1 MKMAVSGATRKL
13 IGRQRELSTVD
24 RFLEELAGDRSGVVY
39 LVGEPGIGKTVL
51 IAESIERAAA
61 RGYKTLSGRAAQF
74 ERDLPFGVFADAL
87 EQELR
92 SLDPAVLRTL
102 GGDAT
107 ALAGAFPSLGLLV
120 EGVPGAPDE
129 RHHLLRAVRSLLD
142 ELGSERPL
150 VLALD
155 DIHWADPASIDL
167 LCHVLHRPFD
177 QAVLLLLAARPHVA
191 PPRLATAL
199 EEAERRG
206 SSERLELT
214 ALSEADSH
222 TFLGEG
228 VERSLRERLYRESG
242 GNPFYLE
249 QLRSAAR
256 RGGHEGRELHAQQAD
271 EAVPR
276 AVIAAIAREVE
287 GLSERARLLLQGAAV
302 AGEAIEPDLAAETA
316 GIMEKE
322 ALPAL
327 DELLSLDLIRATNVP
342 RRFRFRH
349 PIVRRA
355 VYESAGGGWTI
366 AAHARA
372 ARVLARRAA
381 PASVRAH
388 HVERSAST
396 GDQEA
401 VALLAEAGAESAA
414 WAPSSAAH
422 WFDAAL
428 RLLPQ
433 SQDHSQLRLELLTR
447 RAAAL
452 GVGGHVKEARDALRE
467 LLKLLPAEPT
477 ELRRGAVVL
486 LEVLEDVLG
495 NYEECRQ
502 MLVREF
508 SSYSDQG
515 SGAVREVCT
524 SLAINS
530 FFRTDWVGMRDWA
543 KRALEAEPSGALGRA
558 VALSSLALGEYGLGN
573 LSPAARAIAEAA
585 ALFEGASDAELAE
598 QGPGIAIW
606 LGWAENCMERL
617 DEAIDHLD
625 RAVSVAR
632 STGKRHLIPAMLA
645 FQTDPL
651 LTRGRLRT
659 ASDNADAV
667 MEAALLMEDD
677 SYRGPAML
685 LRCSVELLRGDP
697 YAAVRFGEQA
707 VGGPEQRDP
716 GSLIARFVL
725 AEALLELGEPE
736 RCREQLI
743 SPDGTSRI
751 PPLALFESRCYELLT
766 RAELARGA
774 IESAESFAARAGEV
788 AKRFPQMG
796 PKGVA
801 HHAKAAVL
809 LARGDAHGAADQALE
824 SAACADRLG
833 APVNAAFARMLAGEA
848 LAAAGDRKEAI
859 GSIELAHAQLGE
871 IGALRYQDRAAQ
883 LLRRL
888 GRAVPRRDALGR
900 DGAVGGLSNR
910 ELEVLELVASGRTN
924 REIAG
929 ELYLSVRTVDRHVSR
944 IFQKLGVSSRA
955 AAASVFE
962 RARRDER

>member
-1 MKMAVSGATRKL
+1 MKMAVSGATSKL
-13 IGRQRELSTVD
+13 IGRQRELSVVD
-24 RFLEELAGDRSGVVY
+24 RLLDELGAGSSGVIY
-39 LVGEPGIGKTVL
+39 LVGEPGIGKTAL
-51 IAESIERAAA
+51 IAESTALAGA
-61 RGYKTLSGRAAQF
+61 RSYKTLSGRAAQF
-74 ERDLPFGVFADAL
+74 ERDLPLGVFADAF
-87 EQELR
+87 EQELSPLDSEMVGELGDQVR
-92 SLDPAVLRTL
+92 SPA
-102 GGDAT
+102 A
-107 ALAGAFPSLGLLV
+107 AFPSLGPPA
-120 EGVPGAPDE
+120 ESSESTPDQ
-129 RHHLLRAVRSLLD
+129 RQHLLREGRALLD
-142 ELGSERPL
+142 ELGRERPF

-155 DIHWADPASIDL
+155 DVHWADPASIDL
-167 LCHVLHRPFD
+167 LCHVLHRPLD
-177 QAVLLLLAARPHVA
+177 HAVLLLLAARPHVA
-191 PPRLATAL
+191 PARLVSAL
-199 EEAERRG
+199 EESERRG
-206 SSERLELT
+206 SSERLEL
-214 ALSEADSH
+214 APLSEADAYAL
-222 TFLGEG
+222 LGED
-228 VERSLRERLYRESG
+228 VDQSLRERLYQESG

-256 RGGHEGRELHAQQAD
+256 RGAHDDRGLDGPQSD

-276 AVIAAIAREVE
+276 AVIAAIAGEVE
-287 GLSERARLLLQGAAV
+287 GLSEPARLLLCGAAV
-302 AGEAIEPDLAAETA
+302 AGEVIEPDLAGETA
-316 GIMEKE
+316 GVAEGD
-322 ALPAL
+322 ALSAL
-327 DELLSLDLIRATNVP
+327 DELLSTDLIRPTDLP

-355 VYESAGGGWTI
+355 VYESAGGGWTL

-372 ARVLARRAA
+372 ANALSRRG
-381 PASVRAH
+381 ASASARAH
-388 HVERSAST
+388 HVERSASA
-396 GDQEA
+396 GDAEA
-401 VALLAEAGAESAA
+401 VALLDVAGEETAA
-414 WAPSSAAH
+414 RAPASAAH

-433 SQDHSQLRLELLTR
+433 THENSQRRLELLIK

-452 GVGGHVKEARDALRE
+452 GVAGHVEPARDALRE
-467 LLKLLPAEPT
+467 LLKLLPPEPT

-495 NYEECRQ
+495 NYDECRQ
-502 MLVREF
+502 MLLREF
-508 SSYSDQG
+508 SSFSAQDR
-515 SGAVREVCT
+515 GAVTEVST

-543 KRALEAEPSGALGRA
+543 RRALEAEPPGALGRA
-558 VALSSLALGEYGLGN
+558 VALSSLALGEYGLGD
-573 LSPAARAIAEAA
+573 LHRAERAIVEAA
-585 ALFEGASDAELAE
+585 ALFDEAADAELAE
-598 QGPGIAIW
+598 HGPGIAIW

-632 STGKRHLIPAMLA
+632 STGKRHLTPAMLA

-651 LTRGRLRT
+651 LTRGRLLK

-685 LRCSVELLRGDP
+685 LRCAVELLRGDL

-707 VGGPEQRDP
+707 VGGPEKGDP

-725 AEALLELGEPE
+725 GEALLEIGEPE

-743 SPDGTSRI
+743 SADGVSRI
-751 PPLALFESRCYELLT
+751 PPIAVFESRCYGLLT

-774 IESAESFAARAGEV
+774 VESAEAFAERAAGV

-796 PKGVA
+796 PRGIA

-809 LARGDAHGAADQALE
+809 LARGDAAGAAGEAID
-824 SAACADRLG
+824 AATCADRLG
-833 APVNAAFARMLAGEA
+833 APVNSAFARTLAGEA
-848 LAAAGDRKEAI
+848 LASAGDRSEAI
-859 GSIELAHAQLGE
+859 GALELARAQFAE

-883 LLRRL
+883 LLRKL
-888 GRAVPRRDALGR
+888 GQAVPRRDGLR
-900 DGAVGGLSNR
+900 QDGAMSGLSKR

-924 REIAG
+924 REVAA

-962 RARRDER
+962 RARSGTR